1 MTPMIDEVPE
11 GPLIV
16 TIIGLIAIAALATMA
31 DAALLRITRTEA
43 ADAVG
48 TGKKGADRIASIVA
62 SKTAARAGLA
72 TVRTV
77 SDMLA
82 GAGIALLL
90 ADFLSSWWQVVLVT
104 LAVAL
109 LLSMFLGLI
118 SPRRVG
124 YKNPVT
130 VLRMLG
136 LPLTWLMTIF
146 SPFVK
151 RDEEERGDDDLSVM
165 VERMSESEE
174 LEEEER
180 ILLQSVFDMRDTM
193 VREVMVPRTDMVT
206 VHEDTLLDSAQTLFV
221 RSGYSRIPVVGDTV
235 DDVAGVVY
243 SKDIVRR
250 THRRLD
256 TDDLTVKDV
265 MRKAVFVPEMK
276 PVDDVLHDMQA
287 EYFHMA
293 LVVDEY
299 GGTEGLITV
308 EDILEEIV
316 GEIRDEFD
324 TDEQDEIVK
333 VDDNNY
339 RLSGRVLLE
348 ELEERFK
355 LEFDDSE
362 DIDTIGGWI
371 QTKNIEINEGESV
384 RMPHHDVTVLEMEN
398 HQIITVLLTKRDDR
412 EIITE

>member
-1 MTPMIDEVPE
+1 MIDEVPE

-299 GGTEGLITV
+299 GGIAGLVTI
-308 EDILEEIV
+308 ED
-316 GEIRDEFD
+316 
-324 TDEQDEIVK
+324 
-333 VDDNNY
+333 
-339 RLSGRVLLE
+339 LLE
-348 ELEERFK
+348 ELVGEMVDEHDHAAPEIDELGDGVFRVPARLPIDELGDLFGLVIEDDDVDTAGGLLAKGLGRIPILGSETDILGLHLVAERFEGRRK
-355 LEFDDSE
+355 RLATVIARLE
-362 DIDTIGGWI
+362 DT
-371 QTKNIEINEGESV
+371 
-384 RMPHHDVTVLEMEN
+384 HD
-398 HQIITVLLTKRDDR
+398 
-412 EIITE
+412 

>member
-1 MTPMIDEVPE
+1 MIDEVPE

-299 GGTEGLITV
+299 GGIAGLVTI
-308 EDILEEIV
+308 ED
-316 GEIRDEFD
+316 
-324 TDEQDEIVK
+324 
-333 VDDNNY
+333 
-339 RLSGRVLLE
+339 LLE
-348 ELEERFK
+348 ELVGEMVDEHDHAAPEIHELGDGVFRVPARLPIDELGDLFGLVIEDDDVDTAGGLLAKGLGRIPILGSETDILGLHLVAERFEGRRK
-355 LEFDDSE
+355 RLATVIARLE
-362 DIDTIGGWI
+362 DT
-371 QTKNIEINEGESV
+371 
-384 RMPHHDVTVLEMEN
+384 HD
-398 HQIITVLLTKRDDR
+398 
-412 EIITE
+412 